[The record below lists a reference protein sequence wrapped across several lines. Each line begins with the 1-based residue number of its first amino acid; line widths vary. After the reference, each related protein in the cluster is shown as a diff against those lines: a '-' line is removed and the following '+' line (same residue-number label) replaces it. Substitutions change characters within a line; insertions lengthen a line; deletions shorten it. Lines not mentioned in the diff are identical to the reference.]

1 MERLTLENDLR
12 KALERDEFQLYYQPK
27 LNLKNRKIVGLEAL
41 LRWKHPEGG
50 LVSPAKFIPV
60 AEEAGLIVPIG
71 EWVLRAAC
79 LQNRAWQKKGYQPV
93 SVAVNL
99 SGRQFEHR
107 QLIETVTRALRD
119 ADLDPRYLALE
130 ITESAIMKNPEKAST
145 MLQQLKTM
153 GIPISIDDFG
163 TGYSSLSY
171 LKRFPVDELKID
183 RSFIMNIATNTDD
196 AAIAS
201 AIIAMAHSLKLK
213 VVAEGVETD
222 EQLAFLSS
230 LGCDEAQGFL
240 FSKPV
245 PAQECVQ
252 LISNASSCK

>member
-1 MERLTLENDLR
+1 
-12 KALERDEFQLYYQPK
+12 
-27 LNLKNRKIVGLEAL
+27 
-41 LRWKHPEGG
+41 
-50 LVSPAKFIPV
+50 
-60 AEEAGLIVPIG
+60 
-71 EWVLRAAC
+71 LRAAC